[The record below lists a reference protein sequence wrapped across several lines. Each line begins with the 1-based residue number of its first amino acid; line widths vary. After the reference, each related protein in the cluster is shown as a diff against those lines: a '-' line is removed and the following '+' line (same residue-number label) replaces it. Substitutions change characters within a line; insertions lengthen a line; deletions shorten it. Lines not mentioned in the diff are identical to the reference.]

1 MIWIVLFA
9 LLAWI
14 YLLILHGGFWLAR
27 PRLDAPPQHEP
38 VAWPR
43 IVAVVPAR
51 NEADV
56 VAEAL
61 ESLAKQD
68 YPGAF
73 TVLLI
78 DDRSDDAT
86 AAEAQAVAARVPG
99 RLEVLSAGER
109 PPGWTGK
116 LWALNC
122 GTQAAAAAPNFWWF
136 TDADIHHAPDTLRRL
151 VEEAERGQGS
161 QVSLMVRLSCR
172 SAWEKLLIPAFV
184 FFFQKLYP
192 FPWVCADRRG
202 TSAAAG
208 GCMLIR
214 ADDLAAAGGLPA
226 IKHAVIDDCSLAHLL
241 RPAARARGRGLYLGL
256 TLKSYSIRPY
266 ADLWE
271 IWRMVARSAYTQLHH
286 RVSLLV
292 GTLAGMVWLYLA
304 APFAVLATPWHQNL
318 ALALL
323 AGTTWALMA
332 LAWLPTLRLYGLSPL
347 RGLLLPL
354 AGSLYTAM
362 TFDSACRHWLGKGAV
377 WKGRIAAGKTPA
389 A

>member
-172 SAWEKLLIPAFV
+172 SA
-184 FFFQKLYP
+184 
-192 FPWVCADRRG
+192 
-202 TSAAAG
+202 
-208 GCMLIR
+208 
-214 ADDLAAAGGLPA
+214 
-226 IKHAVIDDCSLAHLL
+226 
-241 RPAARARGRGLYLGL
+241 
-256 TLKSYSIRPY
+256 
-266 ADLWE
+266 
-271 IWRMVARSAYTQLHH
+271 
-286 RVSLLV
+286 
-292 GTLAGMVWLYLA
+292 
-304 APFAVLATPWHQNL
+304 
-318 ALALL
+318 
-323 AGTTWALMA
+323 
-332 LAWLPTLRLYGLSPL
+332 
-347 RGLLLPL
+347 
-354 AGSLYTAM
+354 
-362 TFDSACRHWLGKGAV
+362 
-377 WKGRIAAGKTPA
+377 
-389 A
+389 